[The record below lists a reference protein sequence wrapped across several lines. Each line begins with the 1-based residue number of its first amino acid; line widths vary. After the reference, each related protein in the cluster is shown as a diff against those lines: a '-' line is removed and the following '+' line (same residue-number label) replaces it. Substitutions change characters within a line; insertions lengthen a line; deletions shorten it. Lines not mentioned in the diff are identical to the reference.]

1 MVDILLFEIAIVL
14 VLAWTK
20 VYSHDR
26 AGGLFANLE
35 EAKKKNVDDENAE
48 LFSILYD
55 LESMRNDAG
64 VFHFKLC
71 HPERTEEAFPCNEW
85 KQSSNPVLESTV
97 TGFVAIRL
105 TWPLRS
111 DGQAFGGLMKS
122 NPGNNLMDD
131 DPSAYWWNSVGTLSD
146 YHGKI
151 PGPVG
156 AGKNYIPV
164 MKKQLFVYKEV

>member
-1 MVDILLFEIAIVL
+1 MG
-14 VLAWTK
+14 
-20 VYSHDR
+20 VYAHDR

-35 EAKKKNVDDENAE
+35 EAKKK
-48 LFSILYD
+48 
-55 LESMRNDAG
+55 NDAG

-97 TGFVAIRL
+97 TGFEAVRL

-111 DGQAFGGLMKS
+111 DHQAFGGLMKS
-122 NPGNNLMDD
+122 NPGHNLMDD
-131 DPSAYWWNSVGTLSD
+131 DPSGVLWWNSVGTIFD

-156 AGKNYIPV
+156 AGKNGITV
-164 MKKQLFVYKEV
+164 MKKQLFVYK